1 VKHSFVVGLAV
12 VSAVASGCCLLVVGW
27 RTEVS
32 ALCVNRSEH
41 GNFYL
46 CVYIGVYIEV
56 IYWKW

>member
-1 VKHSFVVGLAV
+1 
-12 VSAVASGCCLLVVGW
+12 LVVEW
-27 RTEVS
+27 RAEVS

-56 IYWKW
+56 I